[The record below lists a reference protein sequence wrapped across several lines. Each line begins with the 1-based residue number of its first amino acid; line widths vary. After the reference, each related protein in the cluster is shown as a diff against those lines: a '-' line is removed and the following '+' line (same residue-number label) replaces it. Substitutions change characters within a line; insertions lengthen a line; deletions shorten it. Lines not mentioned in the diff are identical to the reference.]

1 MNRLSSGQ
9 TFLATY
15 RQYKEDTN
23 YVANCLAE
31 TAQSIGYEPV
41 EEKCG
46 QSRQRVRNRNKKGK
60 GKKTHFVPIAEAI
73 ADNKEKIL
81 VPVALSRFLNRT
93 IQTRKK
99 VTHWFKK
106 KAFEDGH
113 DSNEWYYYFITLLE
127 KAFRMLKPFISSG
140 PEAYHPPS
148 GGPASDASG
157 PTFENRIVNLTVED
171 IADIAEKEGAGEAK
185 LPDFGD
191 KTQEELKFAVTLF
204 IQKLQNVID
213 VTCAQW
219 VKYKYEKV
227 DLIVPAMTTDL
238 AIKLVQR
245 GETEFDLVVKRPK
258 NYPINNFPLWRLPNA
273 LIKPSLADKPLE
285 YNGNIFWPTCI
296 DVKQHMDPMMNW
308 TPRNIFQPSFPNVLA
323 VENLFWASSMFA
335 VIECCLHALGA
346 HVPNVRVLAEHHV
359 TDDLGEL
366 DRTEGC
372 IVDFLIVDGLKAAN
386 SARDIPINR
395 LKIDQKNLREFRD
408 PMLFGSGVFLP
419 RNKFSKARYPKFL
432 GIAYGLLLKT
442 FEGYPAYELESGHK
456 PDSAIIAIGKYN
468 SQIAAI
474 LEAPGDLSLTNLYAH
489 WSEEDWKPD
498 WGEMK
503 TVPANE
509 LKDMFMESF
518 LSSFMSEEKKK
529 KPKASA
535 PVSQE
540 QAAMDDD
547 ANYAGASRCWY

>member
-41 EEKCG
+41 EEKC
-46 QSRQRVRNRNKKGK
+46 
-60 GKKTHFVPIAEAI
+60 EAI

-106 KAFEDGH
+106 KAFEDEH

-127 KAFRMLKPFISSG
+127 KVFRMLKPFIPSG

-191 KTQEELKFAVTLF
+191 KTL
-204 IQKLQNVID
+204 
-213 VTCAQW
+213 
-219 VKYKYEKV
+219 

-258 NYPINNFPLWRLPNA
+258 NYPMNNFPLWRLPNA

-296 DVKQHMDPMMNW
+296 DLKQHMDPMMNW

-323 VENLFWASSMFA
+323 VENLFWASSM
-335 VIECCLHALGA
+335 V
-346 HVPNVRVLAEHHV
+346 
-359 TDDLGEL
+359 
-366 DRTEGC
+366 
-372 IVDFLIVDGLKAAN
+372 
-386 SARDIPINR
+386 
-395 LKIDQKNLREFRD
+395 
-408 PMLFGSGVFLP
+408 FGRPPTKSQSGSC
-419 RNKFSKARYPKFL
+419 K
-432 GIAYGLLLKT
+432 
-442 FEGYPAYELESGHK
+442 
-456 PDSAIIAIGKYN
+456 
-468 SQIAAI
+468 
-474 LEAPGDLSLTNLYAH
+474 
-489 WSEEDWKPD
+489 
-498 WGEMK
+498 
-503 TVPANE
+503 
-509 LKDMFMESF
+509 
-518 LSSFMSEEKKK
+518 
-529 KPKASA
+529 
-535 PVSQE
+535 
-540 QAAMDDD
+540 
-547 ANYAGASRCWY
+547 